1 MTDYDK
7 KWLGIFIGAEV
18 ITFLFSKLILALLSL
33 IPVTTNATV
42 NEGLGI
48 LKGLIIPVLLIIT
61 ALIIMGIFKN
71 NRDGGGTL

>member
-1 MTDYDK
+1 MTDFDK
-7 KWLGIFIGAEV
+7 KWLGILIGAEV
-18 ITFLFSKLILALLSL
+18 ITFLFSELILALLGL

-61 ALIIMGIFKN
+61 ALVIMGISKN

>member
-1 MTDYDK
+1 MTDFDK

-18 ITFLFSKLILALLSL
+18 ITFLFSKLILALLGL
-33 IPVTTNATV
+33 IPVTANVTV

-61 ALIIMGIFKN
+61 ALVIMGVFKN